1 MRGLFACV
9 TILAVTGCATITT
22 GQNQPLSVETP
33 GCAGATCKL
42 SNDKGSW
49 FVSATPGSA
58 TVQRAYGDMTVTC
71 ERGEYRSS
79 PYVIKSSTKAMAF
92 GNIVFGG
99 LIGAAVDAGS
109 GAAYD
114 YPTLVTVPMICSG
127 DPKTVVQPR
136 QAADLTE
143 VGANPA
149 ASPSTGQEAGN
160 RVGATS
166 ATEPEDARRNQERPV
181 NSGSPHQATVQTV
194 SAKPSKHM
202 FAAERF
208 SKTLGCEH
216 PVAHMNIQTA
226 TNETFTVECENGE
239 PRLIRCDGGECRELK

>member
-1 MRGLFACV
+1 MRCV
-9 TILAVTGCATITT
+9 IAYVAVLAVTGCATITT

-71 ERGEYRSS
+71 EKGDFRSN
-79 PYVIKSSTKAMAF
+79 PYIVKSSTKAMAF
-92 GNIVFGG
+92 GNIIFGG

-127 DPKTVVQPR
+127 DPKTVVQPT
-136 QAADLTE
+136 QPPDPTAVVTSAPSSPAANVQTTAKVAEPVTE
-143 VGANPA
+143 HEITGNHQERTINPA
-149 ASPSTGQEAGN
+149 AIP
-160 RVGATS
+160 
-166 ATEPEDARRNQERPV
+166 
-181 NSGSPHQATVQTV
+181 QAAVQTV
-194 SAKPSKHM
+194 STKPSKHM
-202 FAAERF
+202 FAAERLA
-208 SKTLGCEH
+208 KTLGCDR
-216 PVAHMNIQTA
+216 PATQMNVQTA
-226 TNETFTVECENGE
+226 TSETFTIACATGE
-239 PRLIRCDGGECRELK
+239 PRFIRCDGSECRELK